1 MLRNKDLTDREH
13 LFFSILV
20 SFVLFYVVALILL
33 FAALNTSGWD
43 TAAAGFLALTGP
55 VAMSQLLY
63 RWTIS

>member
-1 MLRNKDLTDREH
+1 MLRNKDLTDREL

-20 SFVLFYVVALILL
+20 SFVLFYIVALILL
-33 FAALNTSGWD
+33 LAVLNASGWD
-43 TAAAGFLALTGP
+43 TAAAGFIALTGP